1 MKNKLIDI
9 IILCIISG
17 VISIA
22 CTWCV
27 YNVFPQFLCY
37 AVYDVHESNLQEKED
52 KPVSGQEYVE
62 TFVPVNSYIK
72 TIAISVTTEDN
83 DDVYEDYIVGKLIDN
98 NGKTLAQDK
107 YEISSGM
114 SLEYCEF
121 EFEKWVMP
129 GEEYQ
134 FVLTFPERE
143 DVLVTFCSLDAGP
156 VEHVSL
162 QGGQQSDVENMYMR
176 YVYGTYS
183 KKLLAIWLLGFFI
196 GAYFVVEQISH
207 MLKGK
212 RTSKESMVRG

>member
-62 TFVPVNSYIK
+62 TFVPVNTYIK

-98 NGKTLAQDK
+98 NGKPLAQDE
-107 YEISSGM
+107 YEISPGM

-121 EFEKWVMP
+121 EFEKWVTS

-143 DVLVTFCSLDAGP
+143 DVLVTFCSADAGP

-162 QGGQQSDVENMYMR
+162 QGGQQSDAENMYMR

-207 MLKGK
+207 MLKEGK
-212 RTSKESMVRG
+212 TRDEHSR